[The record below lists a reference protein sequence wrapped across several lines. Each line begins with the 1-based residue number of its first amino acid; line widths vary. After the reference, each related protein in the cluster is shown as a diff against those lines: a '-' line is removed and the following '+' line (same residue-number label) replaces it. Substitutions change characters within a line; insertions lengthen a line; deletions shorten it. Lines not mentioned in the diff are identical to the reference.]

1 MSRGPGRWQT
11 EILAALEEAGLELRL
26 GFVGRENAATKARRY
41 LLEARLTVELV
52 DGEEIRA
59 TCRGSDSTYQLG
71 YMPGRAWWCDCLAR
85 SSSCAHINVL
95 KLVTL
100 VPTGR
105 KESHGHH

>member
-1 MSRGPGRWQT
+1 MTAPKIDT
-11 EILAALEEAGLELRL
+11 LANGLLIRI
-26 GFVGRENAATKARRY
+26 GSRENAQGKARRY

-52 DGEEIRA
+52 DGVEIRA

-71 YMPGRAWWCDCLAR
+71 YTPGRAWWCDCPAR
-85 SSSCAHINVL
+85 SSSCAHLNAL

-105 KESHGHH
+105 EAYDHH